1 MRPDGVN
8 LTIKWMTMKKW
19 FAMWTICFVALFGC
33 AGFANAQSTKMIRL
47 PTGEYV
53 YDLSGE
59 WDALIE
65 SYSRAADDRAFSNV
79 VKITQIGGTCPMTG
93 VITYP
98 ISIRGNLL
106 KDNPLHTPAA
116 AGSEIIRM
124 ELEFD
129 GINKCCMV
137 SVDGKEFTC
146 KWEISEGGNKINVEA
161 PNHGKMTLVRK

>member
-1 MRPDGVN
+1 VKRG
-8 LTIKWMTMKKW
+8 IIIWMT
-19 FAMWTICFVALFGC
+19 FFVVLIAWTEFVS
-33 AGFANAQSTKMIRL
+33 AQSTKMIRL

-53 YDLSGE
+53 YDLSGK

-65 SYSRAADDRAFSNV
+65 SYSRAAGDGAFSSV
-79 VKITQIGGTCPMTG
+79 VKITQIGGTCPVTG

-98 ISIRGNLL
+98 ISIRGILL
-106 KDNPLHTPAA
+106 KDNPLQTPAA
-116 AGSEIIRM
+116 AGSEIIRV

-137 SVDGKEFTC
+137 SVDGKEFSC
-146 KWEISEGGNKINVEA
+146 KWEINEDGNKINVEA

>member
-1 MRPDGVN
+1 MRR
-8 LTIKWMTMKKW
+8 W
-19 FAMWTICFVALFGC
+19 FSIGAISFVALIGC
-33 AGFANAQSTKMIRL
+33 AGFVNAQSTKKIRM

-59 WDALIE
+59 WDTLIE
-65 SYSRAADDRAFSNV
+65 SYSRAAGDRAFSNV
-79 VKITQIGGTCPMTG
+79 VKITQTGGTCPITG

-106 KDNPLHTPAA
+106 KENPLHTPAA
-116 AGSEIIRM
+116 AGSEIIRI
-124 ELEFD
+124 ELELD

-137 SVDGKEFTC
+137 SVDGREFSC
-146 KWEISEGGNKINVEA
+146 KWEISSDGNKINVET

>member
-1 MRPDGVN
+1 MSRSATSYLVC
-8 LTIKWMTMKKW
+8 LVTFI
-19 FAMWTICFVALFGC
+19 FC
-33 AGFANAQSTKMIRL
+33 AEFLYAQSTKMIRL

>member
-1 MRPDGVN
+1 MRR
-8 LTIKWMTMKKW
+8 W
-19 FAMWTICFVALFGC
+19 FSIGAISFVALIGC
-33 AGFANAQSTKMIRL
+33 AGFINAQSTKKIRL

-59 WDALIE
+59 WDTIIE
-65 SYSRAADDRAFSNV
+65 SYSRAAGDRAFSNV
-79 VKITQIGGTCPMTG
+79 VIITQTGGTCPITG

-124 ELEFD
+124 GLEFD

-146 KWEISEGGNKINVEA
+146 KWEISEDGNKINVEA
-161 PNHGKMTLVRK
+161 PKHGKMTLVRK

>member
-1 MRPDGVN
+1 MR
-8 LTIKWMTMKKW
+8 KW
-19 FAMWTICFVALFGC
+19 FSIGAISFVALIGC
-33 AGFANAQSTKMIRL
+33 AGFINAQSTKKIRL

-59 WDALIE
+59 WDTIIE
-65 SYSRAADDRAFSNV
+65 SYSRAAGDRAFSNV
-79 VKITQIGGTCPMTG
+79 VIITQTEGTCPITG

-98 ISIRGNLL
+98 ISIRGKLL

-124 ELEFD
+124 KLEFG

-146 KWEISEGGNKINVEA
+146 KLEISEDGNIINVEA

>member
-1 MRPDGVN
+1 MRR
-8 LTIKWMTMKKW
+8 W
-19 FAMWTICFVALFGC
+19 FSVRAISFVALIGC
-33 AGFANAQSTKMIRL
+33 AGFVNAQSTKKIRL

-59 WDALIE
+59 WDARIE
-65 SYSRAADDRAFSNV
+65 SYSREVGDRAFSNV
-79 VKITQIGGTCPMTG
+79 VKITQIGGTCPITG

-116 AGSEIIRM
+116 GSEIIRI
-124 ELEFD
+124 ELESD

-137 SVDGKEFTC
+137 SGDEKEFSC
-146 KWEISEGGNKINVEA
+146 EWEISEDGNKINVKA